1 MTKKKYKNEKYIKTK
16 QNKKIKNNKKNKKR
30 PKTTFLY
37 PKLIKILKQFPGNG
51 AKF

>member
-1 MTKKKYKNEKYIKTK
+1 MKTIKKQNKNKNKIKTK
-16 QNKKIKNNKKNKKR
+16 TKTNTKIKTR

-37 PKLIKILKQFPGNG
+37 PKLIKILNKFPGNG